1 MIDLNINSKGLF
13 DLPIL
18 TFYEQKEIDKYG
30 RERIYPILIS
40 NLIQECYNKK
50 NGFITNEIIA

>member
-1 MIDLNINSKGLF
+1 MN
-13 DLPIL
+13 LPIL